1 MEPCLQVGHILCRFL
16 LTLTLLTITTCDA
29 FRLRDLKNTVQH
41 IPLKRV
47 TREGVFRY
55 LGGADSHFHRELKE
69 LHGFRVRRS
78 AEGSLRV
85 HNHTKIT
92 EEFELKGDNHTVA
105 FLHWAG
111 KNSSVSQVP
120 SKLKA
125 HHSVYF
131 NVFCLVIINLT

>member
-1 MEPCLQVGHILCRFL
+1 MESWWQVGHILCRFL
-16 LTLTLLTITTCDA
+16 LILALFTITNGDA
-29 FRLRDLKNTVQH
+29 FRLRDLKNTIQH

-47 TREGVFRY
+47 TPEGGFRY
-55 LGGADSHFHRELKE
+55 LGGTNSHFDKELKE
-69 LHGFRVRRS
+69 LHEFRVRRS
-78 AEGSLRV
+78 AEGSLRA

-111 KNSSVSQVP
+111 KNSSVSNMFL

-125 HHSVYF
+125 HFVY
-131 NVFCLVIINLT
+131 

>member
-1 MEPCLQVGHILCRFL
+1 MESFGQVGHILCRFL
-16 LTLTLLTITTCDA
+16 LTATLLTITTCDA

-47 TREGVFRY
+47 NPDGGFRY
-55 LGGADSHFHRELKE
+55 LGGAHSHFDEELKE
-69 LHGFRVRRS
+69 LHEYRVRRS

-111 KNSSVSQVP
+111 KKSPVSCYVFAEFVIKIK
-120 SKLKA
+120 KLTL
-125 HHSVYF
+125 F
-131 NVFCLVIINLT
+131 IN